1 MHRSPLGKV
10 IGNHAPL
17 AATFQQVEDGTK
29 YVVKVNR
36 PGSGLLSC
44 TGQYRKNRL
53 KLLAADITGVILSH

>member
-1 MHRSPLGKV
+1 MYRSPFGKV

-36 PGSGLLSC
+36 PGVWSSFLHWPVSEESLEIARG
-44 TGQYRKNRL
+44 
-53 KLLAADITGVILSH
+53 